1 MEDSSSSKPFM
12 VTSSLNLKVTTPSFY
27 NQPKKF
33 ASVAPPRPKSL
44 TPPSAPS
51 PTPIGTGVIGRV
63 GDLPPPPTSACD
75 DFPPPPPPPPL
86 DDELPAP
93 PPECQ
98 TIPTASDAPPP
109 PAFPAPPPVADDLPL
124 PAPPEESAC
133 SPTSPCPPPPPPPPP
148 LPASGTSILTA
159 AGNPQRLIEKQTSFD
174 KQLDSLTDLLSEM
187 ETRGPFNPKLPSQF
201 PSVPAPKPAAPPPTA
216 PKPALSFLPPPEMGD
231 RPPPAPWAEELK
243 ARTNR
248 QANHSN
254 SAPNSF
260 AKAPAVAPKSGF
272 GGRPTTSSASLAQKL
287 NQNLNQNTAPIS
299 VAPKPSP
306 PSATSSFPPPPAAT
320 SSFPPALSATSS
332 FPPPPAAPPAP
343 PTPPNN
349 MASAPASNHIKS
361 SPFASQVNANQNPP
375 AAVPPPQPK
384 AMASSRPSF
393 SQPMRGPSASTPSPP
408 GPVPIPGGGVPLNM
422 REVEELERMTK
433 DFIKDMD
440 THAPVITSPPT
451 EVCGKCGEALS
462 RTQPAVRAM
471 DKLFHSN
478 CFCCMSCH
486 RPLQGMQFYDR
497 DGSPQCEDCYM
508 SSLAV
513 CSRCGEKITDRV
525 LKAVGQCFHAHCFR
539 CSTCSCTLEGAPFI
553 TDDNN
558 NPYCVQDYHRRFSPL
573 CVSCNEPIVPAA
585 GSEETVR
592 VVALDK
598 NFHLKCYRC
607 EDCARPLS
615 IEADENGC
623 YPLDGR
629 ILCMKCHTQRAK
641 QAAH

>member
-12 VTSSLNLKVTTPSFY
+12 VTSSLNFKVTTPSFY

-44 TPPSAPS
+44 TPPSGPS
-51 PTPIGTGVIGRV
+51 PTLGTAVIGRV
-63 GDLPPPPTSACD
+63 GDLPPAPPSFCD
-75 DFPPPPPPPPL
+75 DFPPPPPPPL
-86 DDELPAP
+86 DDDLPAP

-98 TIPTASDAPPP
+98 TIPNASDVPPP
-109 PAFPAPPPVADDLPL
+109 TFPAPPPVADDLPL
-124 PAPPEESAC
+124 PAPPEERAC
-133 SPTSPCPPPPPPPPP
+133 PPTCPSPPPPPPPPP
-148 LPASGTSILTA
+148 LPASGTSILSA
-159 AGNPQRLIEKQTSFD
+159 AGNPQRLMEKQTSFD
-174 KQLDSLTDLLSEM
+174 QQLDSLTDLLSEM
-187 ETRGPFNPKLPSQF
+187 ETRGPFNPKLPSQY
-201 PSVPAPKPAAPPPTA
+201 SSAPAPKPSAPPPTA
-216 PKPALSFLPPPEMGD
+216 PKPALSFLPPPEMAD

-248 QANHSN
+248 QANHN
-254 SAPNSF
+254 SAPNSAPQSF

-272 GGRPTTSSASLAQKL
+272 GGRTGTSSASLAQKL
-287 NQNLNQNTAPIS
+287 NQNTTPIS

-306 PSATSSFPPPPAAT
+306 PSATSSFPPPPAA
-320 SSFPPALSATSS
+320 
-332 FPPPPAAPPAP
+332 PPAP

-349 MASAPASNHIKS
+349 MVAAPASNHIKS
-361 SPFASQVNANQNPP
+361 SPFASQVNTNQNPP

-384 AMASSRPSF
+384 TMASPRPSF
-393 SQPMRGPSASTPSPP
+393 NQPMKTPPASSPSPP
-408 GPVPIPGGGVPLNM
+408 GPVAIPGGGVPLNM

-497 DGSPQCEDCYM
+497 DGAPQCEDCYM

-525 LKAVGQCFHAHCFR
+525 LKAVGQCFHAQCFR

-558 NPYCVQDYHRRFSPL
+558 NPYCVQDYHRRFSPM
-573 CVSCNEPIVPAA
+573 CVSCNEPIIPAA

-641 QAAH
+641 QAAQ

>member
-1 MEDSSSSKPFM
+1 
-12 VTSSLNLKVTTPSFY
+12 
-27 NQPKKF
+27 
-33 ASVAPPRPKSL
+33 
-44 TPPSAPS
+44 
-51 PTPIGTGVIGRV
+51 
-63 GDLPPPPTSACD
+63 
-75 DFPPPPPPPPL
+75 
-86 DDELPAP
+86 
-93 PPECQ
+93 
-98 TIPTASDAPPP
+98 
-109 PAFPAPPPVADDLPL
+109 
-124 PAPPEESAC
+124 
-133 SPTSPCPPPPPPPPP
+133 
-148 LPASGTSILTA
+148 
-159 AGNPQRLIEKQTSFD
+159 
-174 KQLDSLTDLLSEM
+174 M
-187 ETRGPFNPKLPSQF
+187 ETRGPFNPKLPSQY
-201 PSVPAPKPAAPPPTA
+201 SSAPAPKPPAPPPTA
-216 PKPALSFLPPPEMGD
+216 PKPSLSFLPPPEMGD

-248 QANHSN
+248 HANHN
-254 SAPNSF
+254 SSPNAAAQPF

-272 GGRPTTSSASLAQKL
+272 GGRTSTSAASLAQKL
-287 NQNLNQNTAPIS
+287 NQNLNQNTTPIN
-299 VAPKPSP
+299 VAPKPSY
-306 PSATSSFPPPPAAT
+306 PSATSS
-320 SSFPPALSATSS
+320 L
-332 FPPPPAAPPAP
+332 PPPPAAPPAP
-343 PTPPNN
+343 PTPPSN
-349 MASAPASNHIKS
+349 MAATQAPSHIKS
-361 SPFASQVNANQNPP
+361 SPFTNQVNVNQNPP

-384 AMASSRPSF
+384 MMTSPSSSF
-393 SQPMRGPSASTPSPP
+393 NQPMKSPPSSTPSPP
-408 GPVPIPGGGVPLNM
+408 GPVAIPGGGVPLNM

-440 THAPVITSPPT
+440 KHAPVITSPPT

-513 CSRCGEKITDRV
+513 CSRCGERITDRV
-525 LKAVGQCFHAHCFR
+525 LKAVGQCFHAQCFR
-539 CSTCSCTLEGAPFI
+539 CSTCSCVLEGAPFI

-573 CVSCNEPIVPAA
+573 CVSCNEPIIPAP

-623 YPLDGR
+623 YPLDGK

-641 QAAH
+641 RAAQ

>member
-1 MEDSSSSKPFM
+1 
-12 VTSSLNLKVTTPSFY
+12 
-27 NQPKKF
+27 
-33 ASVAPPRPKSL
+33 
-44 TPPSAPS
+44 
-51 PTPIGTGVIGRV
+51 
-63 GDLPPPPTSACD
+63 
-75 DFPPPPPPPPL
+75 
-86 DDELPAP
+86 
-93 PPECQ
+93 
-98 TIPTASDAPPP
+98 
-109 PAFPAPPPVADDLPL
+109 
-124 PAPPEESAC
+124 
-133 SPTSPCPPPPPPPPP
+133 
-148 LPASGTSILTA
+148 
-159 AGNPQRLIEKQTSFD
+159 
-174 KQLDSLTDLLSEM
+174 M
-187 ETRGPFNPKLPSQF
+187 ETRGPFNPKLPSQV
-201 PSVPAPKPAAPPPTA
+201 SAAPAPRPAAPPPTA

-254 SAPNSF
+254 SAAQPF
-260 AKAPAVAPKSGF
+260 AKPPAVAPKSAF
-272 GGRPTTSSASLAQKL
+272 GGRPATSSVALAQKL
-287 NQNLNQNTAPIS
+287 NQTTPPSS

-306 PSATSSFPPPPAAT
+306 PPAA
-320 SSFPPALSATSS
+320 SS

-343 PTPPNN
+343 PAPSNTV
-349 MASAPASNHIKS
+349 SAPPSNHIKGS
-361 SPFASQVNANQNPP
+361 AFAGQTNANQTPP
-375 AAVPPPQPK
+375 AAVPVSQPK
-384 AMASSRPSF
+384 AVTSPHSYNPPLKTPPAS
-393 SQPMRGPSASTPSPP
+393 APSPP
-408 GPVPIPGGGVPLNM
+408 GPVPVPGGGVPLNM

-440 THAPVITSPPT
+440 THAPVITSTPT
-451 EVCGKCGEALS
+451 EVCGKCDEALS

-471 DKLFHSN
+471 NKLFHSN
-478 CFCCMSCH
+478 CFCCLSCH

-497 DGSPQCEDCYM
+497 DGSPECEDCYM

-539 CSTCSCTLEGAPFI
+539 CSTCSCVLEGAPFI

-573 CVSCNEPIVPAA
+573 CVSCNEPIIPAP

-623 YPLDGR
+623 YPLEGR
-629 ILCMKCHTQRAK
+629 ILCMKCHTKRAK
-641 QAAH
+641 QAAQ